1 MKLLSRFEE
10 HLLVVIAR
18 LGDNAYG
25 VSIRN
30 ELKEIVGTAPAHGAI
45 HTTLERLEKHGFV
58 ASRFSEPENRRG
70 GRSRR
75 LYKLRPAGIKALHEI
90 QRVQKE
96 LWSGLPGLIG
106 DV

>member
-18 LGDNAYG
+18 LGENAYG
-25 VSIRN
+25 VSIRD
-30 ELKEIVGTAPAHGAI
+30 ELKEIVGSAPAHGAI
-45 HTTLERLEKHGFV
+45 HTTLDRLEKLGYV
-58 ASRFSEPENRRG
+58 TSRFSEPENRRG

-75 LYKLRPAGIKALHEI
+75 LYRLRPAGIKALQEI
-90 QRVQKE
+90 QRVQRE
-96 LWSGLPGLIG
+96 LWNGVPGLIG